1 MGEQQ
6 LDIGRLLVM
15 NDCKRARINFLLGVS
30 GWNASGVPS
39 ITLLGTVGSK
49 GKYVLWIG
57 PLLK

>member
-49 GKYVLWIG
+49 GKYVL
-57 PLLK
+57 